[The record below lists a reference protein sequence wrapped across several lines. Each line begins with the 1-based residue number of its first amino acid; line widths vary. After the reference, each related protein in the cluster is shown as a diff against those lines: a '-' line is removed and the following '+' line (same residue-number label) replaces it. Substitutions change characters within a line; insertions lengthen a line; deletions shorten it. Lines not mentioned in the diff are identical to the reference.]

1 VNVVAQQFGRVVAA
15 KVAQWIALAV
25 GNLGRV
31 PRAKGSQRREDVV
44 QLTRVSVIVGSGAA
58 AEPGS
63 GVVDSFASSD
73 SAAAKIV
80 VVVVVVIVA
89 AVGMRR
95 LSKRQKGK
103 KEEEETG
110 KPTDSPRQ
118 TLSRACLLL
127 LFCGI
132 LEYEDWRGMAR
143 DKVRTP
149 PRL

>member
-73 SAAAKIV
+73 SAKI
-80 VVVVVVIVA
+80 VVVVVIVA

-103 KEEEETG
+103 KEEEEETG